1 MTEHEWLASSDPQA
15 MLQHLQTGAIAFRH
29 RPGGFP
35 ASYPAPLLVATDRK
49 LRLFAC
55 ACRRRVPNLE
65 WRGQSQGWADMEQYP
80 ERKILANGIGP
91 HAIPAIEH
99 ARLFSKRQANNPS
112 QSEMAH
118 LLRDIFGNP
127 WRPITI
133 QLHWLT
139 PTVKALAQAAY
150 DLRLGSVCPT
160 CHTWGID
167 TVHDERTGRTDHV
180 TCPTCH
186 GYGYLDDGNITRG
199 WLNPVRLAVLSD
211 ALMEAGCDCEEILS
225 HLRIQSHVWGCWV
238 VDLLLGNK

>member
-1 MTEHEWLASSDPQA
+1 MTEHEWLTSADPRA
-15 MLQHLQTGAIAFRH
+15 MLQHLQTGAIAFRY

-49 LRLFAC
+49 LTLFSDAALSIGYC
-55 ACRRRVPNLE
+55 QL
-65 WRGQSQGWADMEQYP
+65 GDHGKWATLWDRADHMVRPHDTLTP
-80 ERKILANGIGP
+80 ERLSHLAN
-91 HAIPAIEH
+91 
-99 ARLFSKRQANNPS
+99 
-112 QSEMAH
+112 

-127 WRPITI
+127 WRPVTL
-133 QLHWLT
+133 QPHWLT

-186 GYGYLDDGNITRG
+186 GYGYLDDGNVSRG
-199 WLNPVRLAVLSD
+199 WLNPARLAVLSD

-225 HLRIQSHVWGCWV
+225 HLCIQSHVRGCWV
-238 VDLLLGNK
+238 VDLLLGKS